1 MAQQSWLNKLGT
13 VATVQNLKKEKR
25 KKEEDKVAQ
34 QNGTV
39 DVQCKNTVCIF
50 VLLYIRKKSINLWLK
65 KQKKKLHVNK
75 PKVL

>member
-34 QNGTV
+34 QNSIV
-39 DVQCKNTVCIF
+39 DVQRKNTRCMVQKHCTCIHAF
-50 VLLYIRKKSINLWLK
+50 I
-65 KQKKKLHVNK
+65 
-75 PKVL
+75 